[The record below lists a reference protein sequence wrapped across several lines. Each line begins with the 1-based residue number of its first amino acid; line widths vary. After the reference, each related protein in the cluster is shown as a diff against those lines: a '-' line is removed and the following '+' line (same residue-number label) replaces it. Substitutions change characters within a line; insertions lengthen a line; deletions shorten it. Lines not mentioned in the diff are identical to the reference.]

1 MSFELRFENKGN
13 VHLLPRGEIVITN
26 MWGKQRGVI
35 PINQDSN
42 FGNVLPDSIRL
53 FEFTW
58 KGEASLLDIGRYKA
72 DLTLGYGTEQKK
84 FTTRGTAFW
93 VIPLKPVLIFVISFL
108 LGIWFI
114 TRTVRA
120 YVRYMLRMSGIN
132 PDAPQTLGRTRYV
145 LGEGDV
151 RIERTVS
158 VAKPVTAGIRD
169 LCQRLSGGH
178 EFVASFKVILGFIW
192 SYRIFF
198 LSVLGFIALSMVLW
212 WYVASVTTAERD
224 FEITIDSGN
233 EPVVISSEEILHQ
246 RVEASVET
254 TSTEAAT
261 TEQSFKLDIVNAG
274 HIPGQGGV
282 LADKLAANGY
292 TIDGLTADLVEER
305 SVSVIVFSPEL
316 EVEALRISEIMG
328 GVLLSAFADATATTS
343 TITVYLGNDY

>member
-1 MSFELRFENKGN
+1 
-13 VHLLPRGEIVITN
+13 
-26 MWGKQRGVI
+26 
-35 PINQDSN
+35 
-42 FGNVLPDSIRL
+42 
-53 FEFTW
+53 
-58 KGEASLLDIGRYKA
+58 
-72 DLTLGYGTEQKK
+72 
-84 FTTRGTAFW
+84 
-93 VIPLKPVLIFVISFL
+93 
-108 LGIWFI
+108 
-114 TRTVRA
+114 
-120 YVRYMLRMSGIN
+120 
-132 PDAPQTLGRTRYV
+132 
-145 LGEGDV
+145 
-151 RIERTVS
+151 
-158 VAKPVTAGIRD
+158 
-169 LCQRLSGGH
+169 
-178 EFVASFKVILGFIW
+178 
-192 SYRIFF
+192 
-198 LSVLGFIALSMVLW
+198 MVLW